1 MRVSNQ
7 MKDVKTDWIQLI
19 VSIVIVFVMAVAVI
33 FTVVDIVQA
42 RGAWPTVAE
51 LENGLSAV
59 RGGMLPK
66 QVVTSE
72 GVFNGY
78 YVGASAKGN
87 GRYFVEIQ
95 LTR

>member
-1 MRVSNQ
+1 MGTTR
-7 MKDVKTDWIQLI
+7 TDWVGLI
-19 VSIVIVFVMAVAVI
+19 VSITAIFVITACILFAVVI
-33 FTVVDIVQA
+33 IAHA

-51 LENGLSAV
+51 LEAGLSAT

-66 QVVTSE
+66 QVVTPE

-78 YVGASAKGN
+78 YVGTTARGN

>member
-1 MRVSNQ
+1 MRISNQ
-7 MKDVKTDWIQLI
+7 MGTTKTDWTQLI
-19 VSIVIVFVMAVAVI
+19 VSIIIVFVIVSAVI
-33 FTVVDIVQA
+33 LMVIDIVQA

-51 LENGLSAV
+51 LEAGLSAK
-59 RGGMLPK
+59 RGGVLPK

-72 GVFNGY
+72 GVFTGY

-87 GRYFVEIQ
+87 GRYAVEIQ